1 MNKSSLWGR
10 ADVVLALLL
19 NVVTFIAFMALALI
33 LLRSGMEPLLALI
46 VTACSRT
53 VNETIAHRAELGR
66 LLLLLPLGFGLAS
79 AAAEALR
86 LMLATRRWIAALA
99 PLQCPPNR
107 RLRRLMQRCDLT
119 DTVVLVRTDHPLV
132 FTHGVI
138 NPRVWLSTGLMR
150 ALNDDELEAVLRHEA
165 YHVKVHDPLRIL
177 LVRCLSRMLFFAPA
191 ARDLC
196 ETYALAKEI
205 AADSYAARAMGGTLP
220 LARALRKLIVARPVP
235 ALNAALVGD
244 VSITETRLLALLD
257 PARPLPALPMKHLS
271 ISLLWSLIFIAVIAM
286 PAAGHMPSFAECPV
300 SSAFGSM
307 FV

>member
-1 MNKSSLWGR
+1 MNKRSLWCR

-19 NVVTFIAFMALALI
+19 TVVTLIAFMALALM

-66 LLLLLPLGFGLAS
+66 LLLLLPLGLGLTLAV
-79 AAAEALR
+79 AEALR
-86 LMLATRRWIAALA
+86 SMPATWRWMAALA
-99 PLQCPPNR
+99 PLRCLPNR
-107 RLRRLMQRCDLT
+107 RLRRLRQRCDLT
-119 DTVVLVRTDHPLV
+119 DKIVLVRTDHLLV
-132 FTHGVI
+132 FAHGFI

-165 YHVKVHDPLRIL
+165 YHVKVHDPLMIL
-177 LVRCLSRMLFFAPA
+177 LVRCLSRMLFFAPV

-196 ETYALAKEI
+196 ETYTLAKEI
-205 AADSYAARAMGGTLP
+205 AADSYAAQAMGGALP
-220 LARALRKLIVARPVP
+220 LVRALRKLIVARPVP

-244 VSITETRLLALLD
+244 VNAIETRLLALLD

-271 ISLLWSLIFIAVIAM
+271 ISLLWPLIFMVVIVM

-300 SSAFGSM
+300 SSVFGSM